1 MSYIL
6 DALRKSEQERQRGT
20 PPGLATTHVPPRAG
34 KGGRAVWP
42 WLLAAA
48 LLTNA
53 GVLVWWLEPWKGK
66 APTGPVAE
74 SRTATPVPPDKASV
88 SAGDRGAKESEAPP
102 VLAEKRQTG
111 PQGASGRGSPPSPE
125 DARGADGSKSSTGLG
140 RKPADRPAD
149 VAARPGGPVPSGAA
163 APKMGQAKAGEPVK
177 ADPSLPGGSP
187 AVQAALPNRAGEPS
201 KTEEPRRPAPQPSQA
216 TAPAAAAPPAPLGP
230 PTGASDSGLMEDLK
244 PLISETRP
252 TRKEPDF
259 RQIPASLRNTIPK
272 ISLSFL
278 VYSDKPSERRVTING
293 KVLREGDEVAE
304 GLKLE
309 QITQE
314 GAVLSYRGFQFHKG
328 VF

>member
-20 PPGLATTHVPPRAG
+20 TPGLATTHAPPRAR
-34 KGGRAVWP
+34 KSGRAVWP

-66 APTGPVAE
+66 APTGSVADL
-74 SRTATPVPPDKASV
+74 RTATPVPPDKASA
-88 SAGDRGAKESEAPP
+88 SAGDRDAKESEAPSVP
-102 VLAEKRQTG
+102 AEKRQTG
-111 PQGASGRGSPPSPE
+111 TQATSERGLPPSPE
-125 DARGADGSKSSTGLG
+125 DARGSDASKSSTGLA

-149 VAARPGGPVPSGAA
+149 PAARPGGTASSGAA
-163 APKMGQAKAGEPVK
+163 VPRFSQAKAGEPVK
-177 ADPSLPGGSP
+177 PDPALPGGSP
-187 AVQAALPNRAGEPS
+187 VLQSVLPNRAGEPS
-201 KTEEPRRPAPQPSQA
+201 KTEEPRRAAPQPSQP
-216 TAPAAAAPPAPLGP
+216 PAAAAPPAPLVP

-252 TRKEPDF
+252 ARKEPDF

-293 KVLREGDEVAE
+293 KVLREGDEVSE